1 MFRDT
6 SEVLSRLRVEITE
19 TVMMNDADKIIGILN
34 EFRRHGFI
42 VEMDDFGSGY
52 SSLNML
58 KDMPVD
64 VIKIDMKFLG
74 KSDDKQRADTIVKSV
89 IDLSKELGL
98 TSLTE
103 GVETL
108 NQYDGLSKM
117 GCILFQGYYFSK
129 PLPVNEFEEL
139 FEKGKENV

>member
-1 MFRDT
+1 MMRET
-6 SEVLSRLRVEITE
+6 EEKMKVL
-19 TVMMNDADKIIGILN
+19 D
-34 EFRRHGFI
+34 EFRNHGFI

-64 VIKIDMKFLG
+64 VLKIDMKFLG
-74 KSDDKQRADTIVKSV
+74 KASDEAKANIIVKNV
-89 IDLSKELGL
+89 IKLSEDLGI

-103 GVETL
+103 GVETIEHFNML
-108 NQYDGLSKM
+108 YDL

-129 PLPVNEFEEL
+129 PLPLEEFEDML
-139 FEKGKENV
+139 EKNR